1 MSISKKNVDRFSD
14 CWLFLHAWTYGETTW
29 TPRLDYGIPVTLV
42 CTRCGTERRETWSI
56 GGARM
61 TRRYVYPEG
70 YSLAERVTGVP
81 RPTLDD
87 LRAMVLAERRLR
99 LRALGNRKLRAVQ

>member
-1 MSISKKNVDRFSD
+1 
-14 CWLFLHAWTYGETTW
+14 
-29 TPRLDYGIPVTLV
+29 
-42 CTRCGTERRETWSI
+42 
-56 GGARM
+56 M